1 MSDEHHANHS
11 VLTGIASRISLVADT
26 VGGKRRLAELIQVS
40 ESQVHRY
47 SAKDSDP
54 KISVLLDM
62 AAVAGVRLQWL
73 ISGEEPVFC
82 RDGDGTS
89 EGTVAQEFALIPGY
103 NVHVSA
109 GNGSIPLDEQPARRL
124 AFRHRWLSY
133 RGFNAKDLVMVY
145 ARGDSMEPTIAD
157 NDTLMVDTSDTLP
170 QDGQIFV
177 IRNDGHLLV
186 KRTQVAPGQGVWLL
200 SDNPSYD
207 RLLLKLQDTPD
218 LEVIGRV
225 VWIGKNV

>member
-1 MSDEHHANHS
+1 MDNQNELSVAN
-11 VLTGIASRISLVADT
+11 LNGIASRIALVAET

-40 ESQVHRY
+40 ESQIHRY

-54 KISVLLDM
+54 KISVLLSM
-62 AAVAGVRLQWL
+62 AAVSGVRLHWL
-73 ISGEEPVFC
+73 ITGEEPVLC
-82 RDGDGTS
+82 QEGSDGPVS
-89 EGTVAQEFALIPGY
+89 IEQEFALIPGY

-109 GNGSIPLDEQPARRL
+109 GNGTLPLDEQPARRL
-124 AFRHRWLSY
+124 AFRHRWLQY
-133 RGFNAKDLVMVY
+133 RGLNAKNLVMVY

-157 NDTLMVDTSDTLP
+157 NDTLMVDTSDTVP

-200 SDNPSYD
+200 SDNANYD
-207 RLLLKLQDTPD
+207 RLLLNLNDTPD
-218 LEVIGRV
+218 LDVIGRV

>member
-1 MSDEHHANHS
+1 MDVQTELSAAYLN
-11 VLTGIASRISLVADT
+11 GMASRIALVADT

-40 ESQVHRY
+40 ESQIHRY

-54 KISVLLDM
+54 KISVLLHM
-62 AAVAGVRLQWL
+62 AAVSGVRLHWL
-73 ISGEEPVFC
+73 ISGEEPVFSK
-82 RDGDGTS
+82 DAG
-89 EGTVAQEFALIPGY
+89 EGLNAEIEQEFALIPGY

-109 GNGSIPLDEQPARRL
+109 GSGSIPLDEQPARRL
-124 AFRHRWLSY
+124 AFRHRWLQY
-133 RGFNAKDLVMVY
+133 RGLNAKDLVMVY

-207 RLLLKLQDTPD
+207 RLLLNLRDVPD
-218 LEVIGRV
+218 IEVIGRV
-225 VWIGKNV
+225 VWLGKNV

>member
-1 MSDEHHANHS
+1 MFSW
-11 VLTGIASRISLVADT
+11 R
-26 VGGKRRLAELIQVS
+26 VGSGTCRLAL
-40 ESQVHRY
+40 
-47 SAKDSDP
+47 
-54 KISVLLDM
+54 
-62 AAVAGVRLQWL
+62 
-73 ISGEEPVFC
+73 EEQ
-82 RDGDGTS
+82 R
-89 EGTVAQEFALIPGY
+89 
-103 NVHVSA
+103 
-109 GNGSIPLDEQPARRL
+109 ARRL
-124 AFRHRWLSY
+124 AFRHRGLGD
-133 RGFNAKDLVMVY
+133 RGLDAKALVMGC